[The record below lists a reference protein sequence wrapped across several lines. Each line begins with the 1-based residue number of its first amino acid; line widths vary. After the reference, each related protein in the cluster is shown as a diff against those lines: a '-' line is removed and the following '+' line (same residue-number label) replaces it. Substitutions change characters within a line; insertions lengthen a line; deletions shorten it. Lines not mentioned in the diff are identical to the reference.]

1 MSSAGGNMERVLR
14 LMAEK
19 NASDVYLSANSPI
32 LIKINGQLLQLS
44 DQPLTH
50 AQPRQLLAELL
61 TPTQL
66 EELEDS
72 GELNM
77 SVGIAGVGSF
87 RLSAFRQRGSIA
99 AVFRCIPV
107 VIPSLESLNVPT
119 ILNNLILEKRGLILM
134 VGATGTGKSTTLA
147 SMLEQRNQQM
157 AGHILTIEDPIEF
170 LFTNKKSV
178 VNQREVGRD
187 TQSLQVGLKNAL
199 RQAPDCIMI
208 GEIRDRE
215 TMTSAISYALS
226 GHLVLSTLH
235 ANNSYHAL
243 GRILSFYSPESRPA
257 LLADLAAGLKA
268 VISQRLVRA
277 VAGGRVPAVEV
288 MLNTKL
294 VSELIEQGDFTGVKE
309 AMEKSLAEG
318 SQTFEQDL
326 ARLITTDMI
335 TRDEGLAYADSPT
348 NLMWRLQN
356 DMSPVSRIQPKKEEN
371 DDQPTF
377 TEIQLDVRDD
387 SSTMSGAA
395 APGSRSRTLHQP
407 AWPRLIA
414 RRSVTPD
421 DGGCQQVIRERLV
434 PLGFGFE
441 TIVSGP
447 DDFRV
452 TNLWALRRGTDA
464 RAPLLA
470 FAGHTDVVPT
480 GPLEQWASD
489 PFVPTH
495 RDGKLYGRGAADM
508 KTSLAAMVVAT
519 EEFVAAHPA
528 HRGSV
533 AFLLTSDEEGPAHD
547 GTVKVCEW
555 LQAQRISSM
564 PASSVSRP
572 RWTGWATWSR
582 TGAAARCRAS

>member
-1 MSSAGGNMERVLR
+1 MSGGNMERVLR

-19 NASDVYLSANSPI
+19 GASDVYLSANSPI

-50 AQPRQLLAELL
+50 TQPRQLLAELL

-66 EELEDS
+66 EELDDT

-77 SVGIAGVGSF
+77 SVGLPGVGSF
-87 RLSAFRQRGSIA
+87 RLSGFKQRGSIA

-107 VIPSLESLNVPT
+107 VIPTLESLNVPP
-119 ILNNLILEKRGLILM
+119 ILNTLILEKRGLILM

-178 VNQREVGRD
+178 INQREVGRD
-187 TQSLQVGLKNAL
+187 TNSLQIGLKNAL

-243 GRILSFYSPESRPA
+243 GRILSFYSPEARPA

-277 VAGGRVPAVEV
+277 VSGGRVPAVEV

-356 DMSPVSRIQPKKEEN
+356 DMSPVSRIQPKKEET

-377 TEIQLDVRDD
+377 TDIQLDVREET
-387 SSTMSGAA
+387 STMSG
-395 APGSRSRTLHQP
+395 L
-407 AWPRLIA
+407 
-414 RRSVTPD
+414 
-421 DGGCQQVIRERLV
+421 
-434 PLGFGFE
+434 
-441 TIVSGP
+441 
-447 DDFRV
+447 
-452 TNLWALRRGTDA
+452 LR
-464 RAPLLA
+464 PN
-470 FAGHTDVVPT
+470 
-480 GPLEQWASD
+480 
-489 PFVPTH
+489 
-495 RDGKLYGRGAADM
+495 
-508 KTSLAAMVVAT
+508 
-519 EEFVAAHPA
+519 
-528 HRGSV
+528 
-533 AFLLTSDEEGPAHD
+533 
-547 GTVKVCEW
+547 
-555 LQAQRISSM
+555 
-564 PASSVSRP
+564 
-572 RWTGWATWSR
+572 
-582 TGAAARCRAS
+582 

>member
-1 MSSAGGNMERVLR
+1 MERVLR

-19 NASDVYLSANSPI
+19 SASDVYLSANSPI

-61 TPTQL
+61 TPSQL
-66 EELEDS
+66 EELEDT
-72 GELNM
+72 GELNLG
-77 SVGIAGVGSF
+77 VGIAGVGSF
-87 RLSAFRQRGSIA
+87 RLSAFRQRGTIA

-107 VIPSLESLNVPT
+107 VIPTLESLNVPAVLST
-119 ILNNLILEKRGLILM
+119 MIMEKRGLILM

-147 SMLEQRNQQM
+147 AMLEQRNQQM

-187 TQSLQVGLKNAL
+187 TQTLQVGLKNAL

-215 TMTSAISYALS
+215 TMTAAISYALS

-243 GRILSFYSPESRPA
+243 GRILSFYSPEARPA
-257 LLADLAAGLKA
+257 LLADLSSGLKSI
-268 VISQRLVRA
+268 ISQRLVRSSS
-277 VAGGRVPAVEV
+277 GGRIPAVEV

-294 VSELIEQGDFTGVKE
+294 VSELIEQGDFNGVKE

-326 ARLITTDMI
+326 ARLITQDMI

-356 DMSPVSRIQPKKEEN
+356 DMSPVSRVQAKKEET

-377 TEIQLDVRDD
+377 TEITLDVRPEDG
-387 SSTMSGAA
+387 STLSG
-395 APGSRSRTLHQP
+395 S
-407 AWPRLIA
+407 
-414 RRSVTPD
+414 
-421 DGGCQQVIRERLV
+421 
-434 PLGFGFE
+434 
-441 TIVSGP
+441 
-447 DDFRV
+447 
-452 TNLWALRRGTDA
+452 LR
-464 RAPLLA
+464 
-470 FAGHTDVVPT
+470 
-480 GPLEQWASD
+480 
-489 PFVPTH
+489 PF
-495 RDGKLYGRGAADM
+495 
-508 KTSLAAMVVAT
+508 
-519 EEFVAAHPA
+519 
-528 HRGSV
+528 
-533 AFLLTSDEEGPAHD
+533 
-547 GTVKVCEW
+547 
-555 LQAQRISSM
+555 
-564 PASSVSRP
+564 
-572 RWTGWATWSR
+572 
-582 TGAAARCRAS
+582 